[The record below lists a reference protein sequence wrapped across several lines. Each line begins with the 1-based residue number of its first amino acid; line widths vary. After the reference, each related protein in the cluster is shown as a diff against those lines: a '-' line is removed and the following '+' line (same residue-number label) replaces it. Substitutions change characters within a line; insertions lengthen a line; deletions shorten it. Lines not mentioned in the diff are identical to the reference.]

1 MMEIG
6 LTKREVNRRRW
17 LAYIDS
23 WKRSGLTQK
32 AFCQQH
38 GLELASFRRWR
49 AIAMREGG
57 PAGSSVVS
65 FLPVNVVEPGTA
77 NLSVVMNDSLRIEI
91 PAGFD
96 LATLRQV
103 VQALQAP

>member
-1 MMEIG
+1 MELG
-6 LTKREVNRRRW
+6 LSKRAVNCQRW
-17 LAYIDS
+17 LAHIDS

-38 GLELASFRRWR
+38 GLGLASFRRWR
-49 AIAMREGG
+49 AIAMREGK
-57 PAGSSVVS
+57 PAESSVVT
-65 FLPVNVVEPGTA
+65 FLPVNVVEPGAADLT
-77 NLSVVMNDSLRIEI
+77 VVINDSLRIEI

-103 VQALQAP
+103 VQVLQAP

>member
-1 MMEIG
+1 MELG
-6 LTKREVNRRRW
+6 LSKRSVNRQRW
-17 LAYIDS
+17 LAHIES

-38 GLELASFRRWR
+38 GLGLASFRRWR
-49 AIAMREGG
+49 AIAMREGK
-57 PAGSSVVS
+57 PADSSVVT
-65 FLPVNVVEPGTA
+65 FLPVNVVEPGAADLT
-77 NLSVVMNDSLRIEI
+77 VVINDTLRIEI

-103 VQALQAP
+103 VQALQAA